1 MRGDGSLIKRGKV
14 WWLQYTQNG
23 RTIRVSAQT
32 TVKEEAKNRL
42 KALVLKSRGDD
53 NFFASLLPGR
63 ATISELVADLFIYY
77 RTVKLKPKF
86 AAECEMRW
94 NKHLVSIFGD
104 MQADRINSN
113 DVLEYRAA
121 RSEAGAAPATINR
134 ELQVIHAAL
143 VLASEQDPP
152 KVMRVPKFAWA
163 TEDNARQ
170 VFIDKEEES
179 KLKEAAS
186 SRGLAQRVWIEMAFL
201 YGWRVSELMSLTTE
215 NVNFVDG
222 TIRLERTKNG
232 DPREVPIT
240 NELRP
245 LLQALL
251 MNTKGRLFPFH
262 PAREWPTLCKL
273 AGLNRGKKG
282 GITFH
287 DIRRSSARNKRSAGV
302 DTSIIMQLQGWNSD
316 KMFRRYAIVDRGD
329 MLSALEKEKASKVTV
344 MTQLAPN

>member
-23 RTIRVSAQT
+23 QTIRVSAKT

-63 ATISELVADLFIYY
+63 ATIAELVADLFIYY

-94 NKHLVSIFGD
+94 NKHLSSVFSD
-104 MQADRINSN
+104 VQADRISST
-113 DVLEYRAA
+113 DVLEYRTD
-121 RSEAGAAPATINR
+121 RSAAGAAPATVNR

-163 TEDNARQ
+163 AEDNARQ
-170 VFIDKEEES
+170 RFVTREEEK
-179 KLKEAAS
+179 KLKEAAAK
-186 SRGLAQRVWIEMAFL
+186 RGLAQKVWMEMAFT
-201 YGWRVSELMSLTTE
+201 YGWRLSELMQLRADNIEMGDSVLR
-215 NVNFVDG
+215 
-222 TIRLERTKNG
+222 IKKTKNG
-232 DPREVPIT
+232 TPREVPLT
-240 NELRP
+240 TELRP
-245 LLQALL
+245 LLTALL
-251 MNTKGRLFPFH
+251 INCGTGRLFPFH

-273 AGLNRGKKG
+273 AGLPCGKSG

-302 DTSIIMQLQGWNSD
+302 DTSIIMQLQGWKSD
-316 KMFRRYAIVDRGD
+316 KMFRRYAIVDQGD
-329 MLSALEKEKASKVTV
+329 MLRALEQEKKFSVQGDA
-344 MTQLAPN
+344 

>member
-63 ATISELVADLFIYY
+63 AAIAELVADLFVYY

-104 MQADRINSN
+104 MQADRINST

-121 RSEAGAAPATINR
+121 RSEVGAAPATVNR

-170 VFIDKEEES
+170 VFVTKDAET
-179 KLKEAAS
+179 KLKEAAAK
-186 SRGLAQRVWIEMAFL
+186 RGLAQKVWMEMAFT
-201 YGWRVSELMSLTTE
+201 YGWRLSELMQLRADNIEMGDSVLR
-215 NVNFVDG
+215 
-222 TIRLERTKNG
+222 IKKTKNG
-232 DPREVPIT
+232 TPREVPLT
-240 NELRP
+240 TELRP
-245 LLQALL
+245 LLTALL
-251 MNTKGRLFPFH
+251 INCGTGRLFPFH

-273 AGLNRGKKG
+273 AGLPCGKHG

-302 DTSIIMQLQGWNSD
+302 DTSIIMQLQGWKSD
-316 KMFRRYAIVDRGD
+316 KMFRRYAIVDQGD
-329 MLSALEKEKASKVTV
+329 MLRALEQEKKFSVGGEA
-344 MTQLAPN
+344 